1 MSKIVKKL
9 SSIAL
14 LTIVGASLGASGLQL
29 NSNILGNNTV
39 ANAEE
44 LDKIENVDKT
54 EKTIE
59 STEVTQSNQE
69 ISEVEIKDNTVKEI
83 VKEIPQITGESRE
96 INASHDEFDYNSIS
110 PYYNLNIDFEE
121 LDLFIEP
128 EVVSTN
134 LEIDKVGE
142 YQIVYRVTKKSGDK
156 LDILINV
163 KVTATNPWFSEKNT
177 NFWYKLNSANH
188 SDVNLATT
196 LPINFDGNLTT
207 ENFVEK
213 SEVKAFDDVDGDITN
228 KIKVVGIKDPKG
240 NKIENIEGYKFWQH
254 GVYMLELSVTNSFN
268 LESTFEHKA
277 YVNIDFIQTINYL
290 DENGNQIAESDSNFH
305 DWNGNQEYV
314 TYTAKEIEGYEPL
327 EKTINLKPEAKDQV
341 INFVYKKKIEPIVE
355 TGKVIVNYLDE
366 DGNKIVESK
375 EILDFIGNKY
385 FVSAIDIDGYIF
397 NEQVSIRNQGG
408 VFTKEDSIINFIYK
422 KVVKPTEPTEPTNP
436 VVPEP
441 KQPVDPTEPTT
452 PTDPEKPTD
461 NGDGNGN
468 VVTDTNKETTK
479 EDSKEKETT
488 KEDKKDKLYQTNHN
502 SDNILIALAT
512 TALASVLAFITFK
525 RFKK

>member
-1 MSKIVKKL
+1 MSKITKKL

-14 LTIVGASLGASGLQL
+14 LTMLGVSLGASGLQL
-29 NSNILGNNTV
+29 NSNILGHNTV
-39 ANAEE
+39 AKAEE
-44 LDKIENVDKT
+44 LDKTENVDKT
-54 EKTIE
+54 EETIE
-59 STEVTQSNQE
+59 SSEVTQSNQE
-69 ISEVEIKDNTVKEI
+69 ISEVEIKDNTVKET

-110 PYYNLNIDFEE
+110 PYYNLNIDFDE
-121 LDLFIEP
+121 LDLFVEP
-128 EVVSTN
+128 DVVSTN

-177 NFWYKLNSANH
+177 NFWYQLNSANH
-188 SDVNLATT
+188 SDIKLTT
-196 LPINFDGNLTT
+196 SPINFDGNLTT

-240 NKIENIEGYKFWQH
+240 NKIENIEGYNFWKN

-290 DENGNQIAESDSNFH
+290 DENGNQIAESYSNFQS
-305 DWNGNQEYV
+305 WGGNQEYV

-327 EKTINLKPEAKDQV
+327 EKTINLKPEGKDQV
-341 INFVYKKKIEPIVE
+341 INFVYKKKIETPVE

-366 DGNKIVESK
+366 DGNRITDSK
-375 EILDFIGNKY
+375 EFTDNVDSDFTVN
-385 FVSAIDIDGYIF
+385 AIDLEGY
-397 NEQVSIRNQGG
+397 ELVSKGEVTGKVI
-408 VFTKEDSIINFIYK
+408 KEDTIINFVYK
-422 KVVKPTEPTEPTNP
+422 KNEKPIEPTEPEKP
-436 VVPEP
+436 VEPE
-441 KQPVDPTEPTT
+441 VPTEPEA
-452 PTDPEKPTD
+452 PVEPQEPEKPVEPT
-461 NGDGNGN
+461 
-468 VVTDTNKETTK
+468 VPTVSTDT
-479 EDSKEKETT
+479 EKEPI
-488 KEDKKDKLYQTNHN
+488 KEDKKDNLYQTNYSSN
-502 SDNILIALAT
+502 NYLLALIT
-512 TALASVLAFITFK
+512 TALASVIAFITFK
-525 RFKK
+525 KFKK

>member
-1 MSKIVKKL
+1 MSKITKKL

-14 LTIVGASLGASGLQL
+14 LTMLGVSLGASGLQL
-29 NSNILGNNTV
+29 NSNILGHNTV
-39 ANAEE
+39 AKAEE
-44 LDKIENVDKT
+44 LDKTENVDKT
-54 EKTIE
+54 EETIE
-59 STEVTQSNQE
+59 SAEVTQSNQE
-69 ISEVEIKDNTVKEI
+69 ISEVEIKDNTVKET

-110 PYYNLNIDFEE
+110 PYYNLNIDFDE
-121 LDLFIEP
+121 LDLFVEP
-128 EVVSTN
+128 DVVSTN

-177 NFWYKLNSANH
+177 NFWYQLNSANH
-188 SDVNLATT
+188 SDIKLTT
-196 LPINFDGNLTT
+196 SPINFDGNLTT

-240 NKIENIEGYKFWQH
+240 NKIENIEGYKFWKN

-290 DENGNQIAESDSNFH
+290 DENGNQIAESYSNFQS
-305 DWNGNQEYV
+305 WGGNQEYV

-327 EKTINLKPEAKDQV
+327 EKTINLKPEGKDQV

-355 TGKVIVNYLDE
+355 TGKVIVNYLDG
-366 DGNKIVESK
+366 DGNRITDSK
-375 EILDFIGNKY
+375 EFTDNVDSDFTVN
-385 FVSAIDIDGYIF
+385 AIDLEGY
-397 NEQVSIRNQGG
+397 ELVSKG
-408 VFTKEDSIINFIYK
+408 VVTGKVTKVDTIINFIYEK
-422 KVVKPTEPTEPTNP
+422 PVEPTEPEVPIEPTEPQEPEKPVEPEVPTEPEAPVEPTEPTEPEVP
-436 VVPEP
+436 VETQEN
-441 KQPVDPTEPTT
+441 KKTE
-452 PTDPEKPTD
+452 
-461 NGDGNGN
+461 
-468 VVTDTNKETTK
+468 DT
-479 EDSKEKETT
+479 
-488 KEDKKDKLYQTNHN
+488 LYQTNAETN
-502 SDNILIALAT
+502 KGLITTIITLAV
-512 TALASVLAFITFK
+512 TAVSSLLFIG
-525 RFKK
+525 FKKKKQ

>member
-1 MSKIVKKL
+1 MSKITKKL

-14 LTIVGASLGASGLQL
+14 LTMLGASIGVSGLQL
-29 NSNILGNNTV
+29 NSNILGHNTV
-39 ANAEE
+39 AKAEE
-44 LDKIENVDKT
+44 LDKTENVDKT
-54 EKTIE
+54 EETIE
-59 STEVTQSNQE
+59 SIEVTQSNQE
-69 ISEVEIKDNTVKEI
+69 ISEVEIKDNTVKET

-96 INASHDEFDYNSIS
+96 INASHDEFNYNSIS

-128 EVVSTN
+128 DVVFTN

-163 KVTATNPWFSEKNT
+163 KVKATNPWFNEKNT
-177 NFWYKLNSANH
+177 NFWYKLNSADH
-188 SDVNLATT
+188 SDINLGTT
-196 LPINFDGNLTT
+196 TPNFDGNLTT

-213 SEVKAFDDVDGDITN
+213 SEVKALDDVDGDITN

-240 NKIENIEGYKFWQH
+240 NKIENIEGYKFWRH
-254 GVYMLELSVTNSFN
+254 GVYILELSVTNSFN

-327 EKTINLKPEAKDQV
+327 EETINLKPEGKDQV
-341 INFVYKKKIEPIVE
+341 INFVYKKKIEPLIE

-366 DGNKIVESK
+366 DGNKITNSK
-375 EILDFIGNKY
+375 EFTDNVDSDFTVN
-385 FVSAIDIDGYIF
+385 AIDLEDY
-397 NEQVSIRNQGG
+397 ELVSEG
-408 VFTKEDSIINFIYK
+408 VVNGKVTKEDTIINFVYK
-422 KVVKPTEPTEPTNP
+422 KIETPVEPTEPQEP
-436 VVPEP
+436 IVPE
-441 KQPVDPTEPTT
+441 KPVEPEAPVEPTEPSEEVDKDKETIDT
-452 PTDPEKPTD
+452 
-461 NGDGNGN
+461 
-468 VVTDTNKETTK
+468 TDTDKEY
-479 EDSKEKETT
+479 SNEKETK

-502 SDNILIALAT
+502 NNNILIALAT

-525 RFKK
+525 KFKK